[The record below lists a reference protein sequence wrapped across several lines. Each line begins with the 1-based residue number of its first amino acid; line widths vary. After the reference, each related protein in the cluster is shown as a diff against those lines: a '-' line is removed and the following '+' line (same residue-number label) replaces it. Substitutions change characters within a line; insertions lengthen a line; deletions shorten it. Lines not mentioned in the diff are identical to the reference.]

1 MERSRSDEPL
11 FFLAFVSDYVDDG
24 QERHQ
29 EADFAVDSAE
39 VRMDGSSEPDGCCRQ
54 SADGCQEEHPP
65 QNPRDGIPVA
75 GETCE
80 PVIGPVVE
88 VDVVERQC
96 SQRHT

>member
-39 VRMDGSSEPDGCCRQ
+39 VRMDGSSKQ
-54 SADGCQEEHPP
+54 QMA
-65 QNPRDGIPVA
+65 VA
-75 GETCE
+75 ASPLT
-80 PVIGPVVE
+80 VVRRNTHHRIR
-88 VDVVERQC
+88 VTVFRLRAKRANQL
-96 SQRHT
+96 SIL